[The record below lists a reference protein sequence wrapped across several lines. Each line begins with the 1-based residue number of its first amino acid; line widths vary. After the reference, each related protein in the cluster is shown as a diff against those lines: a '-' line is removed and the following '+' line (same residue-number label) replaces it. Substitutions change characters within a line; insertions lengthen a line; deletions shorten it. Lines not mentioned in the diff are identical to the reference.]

1 MKLIYCRFIHAVYK
15 HFISK
20 NHEVVNFLKKK
31 TTCTAVYFRCILLV
45 LANIIDEKAKSSPIQ
60 DTVTL
65 ITSFILYGISMLKPI
80 PY

>member
-1 MKLIYCRFIHAVYK
+1 MYCRFIHAVYK

-31 TTCTAVYFRCILLV
+31 TTCTTVYFRYILLV
-45 LANIIDEKAKSSPIQ
+45 LATGNLNYEKVKSSPIQ

-65 ITSFILYGISMLKPI
+65 ITSFILYGIPMLIPI
-80 PY
+80 P